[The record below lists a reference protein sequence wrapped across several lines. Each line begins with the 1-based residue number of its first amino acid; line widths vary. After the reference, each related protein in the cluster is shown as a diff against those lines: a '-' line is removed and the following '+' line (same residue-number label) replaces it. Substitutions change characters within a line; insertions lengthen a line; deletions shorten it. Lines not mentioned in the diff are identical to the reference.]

1 MAEENNKGFWQ
12 DLWRESI
19 KAMVLGWDLAVPIF
33 AGVLIGYFLD
43 KYLGTVYIFTIG
55 LLVAGIAVGYYN
67 VARFIRR
74 LDRIDSQRESEKKEE
89 EKEQENNKS
98 NGKENF

>member
-1 MAEENNKGFWQ
+1 MAEDNNKGFWR

-43 KYLGTVYIFTIG
+43 KYLGTVYIFTLG

-74 LDRIDSQRESEKKEE
+74 LDRIDSQRDIKTHEADNDL
-89 EKEQENNKS
+89 ENN
-98 NGKENF
+98 NVKEKG

>member
-74 LDRIDSQRESEKKEE
+74 LDRIDSQRESEKVKGENGQ
-89 EKEQENNKS
+89 EKTKS